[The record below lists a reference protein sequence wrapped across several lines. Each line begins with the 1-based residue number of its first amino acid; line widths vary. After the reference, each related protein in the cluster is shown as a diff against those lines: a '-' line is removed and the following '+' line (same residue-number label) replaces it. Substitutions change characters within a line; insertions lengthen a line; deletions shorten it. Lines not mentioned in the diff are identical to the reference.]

1 MSERRSA
8 LLPAIVAVAF
18 AGGFL
23 ACATPAAVTPQ
34 GGPPEAGSSCSGD
47 WATGSDGVSIVPFAG
62 TVLGRTPD
70 GTRRPI
76 PGARFV
82 VVAGAEP
89 GRLSILTDDQGRFQG
104 KLLLPTHGTRECRDG
119 VVKVGYVIGIATI
132 SVRAK
137 GCADAEV
144 TVDAGWEP
152 RAIDLR
158 CERWSRSPPA
168 A

>member
-1 MSERRSA
+1 MSERQSA
-8 LLPAIVAVAF
+8 LLSAIVAVAL

-23 ACATPAAVTPQ
+23 SCATPAPVPPQ
-34 GGPPEAGSSCSGD
+34 GGPPEPGSACSGT
-47 WATGSDGVSIVPFAG
+47 WTTSTEGVAVVPFAG
-62 TVLGRTPD
+62 TVFGQATE

-76 PGARFV
+76 AGAKFV
-82 VVAGAEP
+82 VVAGAEY
-89 GRLSILTDDQGRFQG
+89 GRLPILTNDQGRFQG

-119 VVKVGYVIGIATI
+119 VVKVGYEIGIATI

-137 GCADAEV
+137 GCADTEV

-158 CERWSRSPPA
+158 CEQ
-168 A
+168 